1 MATAESGMS
10 DPDRLRKLAWLISD
24 SDQVDDID
32 PEEIP
37 NLLGAM
43 ESVKIRLEKRYLATT
58 TPTVE
63 PVVEKGEDRLLTADE
78 TAERLRVK
86 PKWLYDHFDQLPFGK
101 RLADRTLRF
110 SERGLNRWLE
120 RKVS

>member
-1 MATAESGMS
+1 MS
-10 DPDRLRKLAWLISD
+10 DPDHLKKLAWLISD
-24 SDQVDDID
+24 PAQIEDVELNQ
-32 PEEIP
+32 IP
-37 NLLGAM
+37 AIVGELERVKTCLL
-43 ESVKIRLEKRYLATT
+43 SRLYGTT

-63 PVVEKGEDRLLTADE
+63 PEVEKVADRLLDSEEA
-78 TAERLRVK
+78 AHRLAVTPR
-86 PKWLYDHFDQLPFGK
+86 WLYDHFDQLPFGK